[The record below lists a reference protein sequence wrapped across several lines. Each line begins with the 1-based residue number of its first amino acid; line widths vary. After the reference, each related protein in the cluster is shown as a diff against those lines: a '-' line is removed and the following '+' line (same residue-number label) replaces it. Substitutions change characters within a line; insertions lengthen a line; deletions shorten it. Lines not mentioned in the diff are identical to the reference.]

1 MGEKPIPCCLKDT
14 KLTSSSGR
22 LKMTVALLFV
32 APLLFT
38 NVNTP
43 DAKKR
48 RKKKKKKQKEIKVE
62 ITQWDYCHAC
72 ITVVEQFNRAVEDY
86 AASRE
91 FRMSEEKS
99 INGNKIADDL
109 CNGTYYEHYSDKIK
123 YGCFKLLQDNYEAI
137 IGGFRG
143 TRNAGERN
151 IVLEHKRK
159 GCVETKACI
168 GHMADKLV
176 SNQLPKKTKCEACK
190 AVTTDIDNLLIREK
204 NPVPRKARLSDL
216 LLDVCGD
223 ISIRHDDPAY
233 LETLCDDLI
242 DDMIG
247 ESLSEENSILV
258 RAIKLR
264 KSLETSGLK
273 LTQTLQKKVC
283 SELQGYCSE
292 EELPESEE
300 SDDGEDTAGDNEEEE
315 TPDEDEGEDDA
326 DADDGEDK
334 TEM

>member
-1 MGEKPIPCCLKDT
+1 MAFM
-14 KLTSSSGR
+14 R
-22 LKMTVALLFV
+22 LKTIVALLFV
-32 APLLFT
+32 ALLLFT

-109 CNGTYYEHYSDKIK
+109 CNGTYYEHYSDKMK
-123 YGCFKLLQDNYEAI
+123 WGCMKLLQDHYEAI

-151 IVLEHKRK
+151 VVLEHKRK

-204 NPVPRKARLSDL
+204 NPVPRRARLSDM

-247 ESLSEENSILV
+247 ESLSEENSVLV

-273 LTQTLQKKVC
+273 LTKTLQSKVC
-283 SELQGYCSE
+283 SELQGYCD
-292 EELPESEE
+292 ESEFA
-300 SDDGEDTAGDNEEEE
+300 DDDSPSTDDNDDDDDENDENDDD
-315 TPDEDEGEDDA
+315 DEDDDEEV
-326 DADDGEDK
+326 DDGEDK
-334 TEM
+334 EDL

>member
-1 MGEKPIPCCLKDT
+1 MK
-14 KLTSSSGR
+14 
-22 LKMTVALLFV
+22 
-32 APLLFT
+32 
-38 NVNTP
+38 
-43 DAKKR
+43 
-48 RKKKKKKQKEIKVE
+48 
-62 ITQWDYCHAC
+62 W
-72 ITVVEQFNRAVEDY
+72 
-86 AASRE
+86 
-91 FRMSEEKS
+91 
-99 INGNKIADDL
+99 
-109 CNGTYYEHYSDKIK
+109 
-123 YGCFKLLQDNYEAI
+123 GCMKLLQDHYEAI

-204 NPVPRKARLSDL
+204 NPVPRRARLSDM

-247 ESLSEENSILV
+247 ESLSEENSVLV

-273 LTQTLQKKVC
+273 LTKTLQSKVC
-283 SELQGYCSE
+283 SELQGYCD
-292 EELPESEE
+292 ESEFA
-300 SDDGEDTAGDNEEEE
+300 DDDSPSTDDNDDDVDENDDDD
-315 TPDEDEGEDDA
+315 DEDGDDED
-326 DADDGEDK
+326 DDGEDK
-334 TEM
+334 EDL

>member
-1 MGEKPIPCCLKDT
+1 MKKTIVLFIF
-14 KLTSSSGR
+14 L
-22 LKMTVALLFV
+22 AILL
-32 APLLFT
+32 LSMQQIT
-38 NVNTP
+38 
-43 DAKKR
+43 DAKK
-48 RKKKKKKQKEIKVE
+48 RKKKKKKKKKKEVQSVE

-91 FRMSEEKS
+91 FRMSEDKN

-109 CNGTYYEHYSDKIK
+109 CNGTYYENYSDKMK
-123 YGCFKLLQDNYEAI
+123 WGCMKLLQDHYEAI

-151 IVLEHKRK
+151 VVLEHKRK

-176 SNQLPKKTKCEACK
+176 SNQLPRKTKCEACK

-204 NPVPRKARLSDL
+204 NPVPRRARLSDL
-216 LLDVCGD
+216 LLDICGD
-223 ISIRHDDPAY
+223 ISVRHDDPAY

-247 ESLSEENSILV
+247 ESLSEENSVLV

-273 LTQTLQKKVC
+273 LTKTLQNKVC
-283 SELQGYCSE
+283 SELQGYCE
-292 EELPESEE
+292 EADFPDDEDPSAVGDSDDDDDDDDDDDEDEDEE
-300 SDDGEDTAGDNEEEE
+300 KNDGEDSDEEKKEL
-315 TPDEDEGEDDA
+315 
-326 DADDGEDK
+326 
-334 TEM
+334 

>member
-1 MGEKPIPCCLKDT
+1 MAITST
-14 KLTSSSGR
+14 KTI
-22 LKMTVALLFV
+22 LLFIV
-32 APLLFT
+32 VTILLLST
-38 NVNTP
+38 EQLT

-48 RKKKKKKQKEIKVE
+48 RKRKKKKPKVEKVE

-91 FRMSEEKS
+91 FRMSEDKN

-109 CNGTYYEHYSDKIK
+109 CNGTYYENYSDKMK
-123 YGCFKLLQDNYEAI
+123 WGCMKLLQDHYEAI

-143 TRNAGERN
+143 TRNAGARN
-151 IVLEHKRK
+151 VVLEHKRK

-204 NPVPRKARLSDL
+204 NPVPRRARLSDL

-247 ESLSEENSILV
+247 ESLSEENSVLV

-273 LTQTLQKKVC
+273 LTKTLQSKVC
-283 SELQGYCSE
+283 SELQGYCD
-292 EELPESEE
+292 ESEFPSE
-300 SDDGEDTAGDNEEEE
+300 DDGTSGPGVADDNDDDDDEDDDDEDDDDEEKNDGEDS
-315 TPDEDEGEDDA
+315 
-326 DADDGEDK
+326 DGTKKEL
-334 TEM
+334 

>member
-1 MGEKPIPCCLKDT
+1 MG
-14 KLTSSSGR
+14 
-22 LKMTVALLFV
+22 
-32 APLLFT
+32 
-38 NVNTP
+38 
-43 DAKKR
+43 KKR

-109 CNGTYYEHYSDKIK
+109 CNGTYYEHYSDKMK
-123 YGCFKLLQDNYEAI
+123 WGCMKLLQDHYEAI

-190 AVTTDIDNLLIREK
+190 AVATDIDNLLVREK
-204 NPVPRKARLSDL
+204 DPVPRKARLSDL

-242 DDMIG
+242 G

-273 LTQTLQKKVC
+273 LTKTLQSKVC
-283 SELQGYCSE
+283 SELQGYCD
-292 EELPESEE
+292 ESEFA
-300 SDDGEDTAGDNEEEE
+300 DDDSPSTDDNDDDDDENDENDDD
-315 TPDEDEGEDDA
+315 DEDDDEEVN
-326 DADDGEDK
+326 DGEDK
-334 TEM
+334 EDL

>member
-1 MGEKPIPCCLKDT
+1 MHAPRFSKRVFLLAT
-14 KLTSSSGR
+14 AAVL
-22 LKMTVALLFV
+22 LLAL
-32 APLLFT
+32 APFD
-38 NVNTP
+38 VVE
-43 DAKKR
+43 AKK
-48 RKKKKKKQKEIKVE
+48 RKKKKAKPKPQEVE
-62 ITQWDYCHAC
+62 ITQWDYCHSC
-72 ITVVEQFNRAVEDY
+72 ITVVENFNTAVEDF
-86 AASRE
+86 AASRQ
-91 FRMSEEKS
+91 FRESKDAQ
-99 INGNKIADDL
+99 IDGNKIADNL
-109 CNGTYYEHYSDKIK
+109 CNGTYYEHYSDKMK
-123 YGCFKLLQDNYEAI
+123 YGCMKLLQDHYEEV

-143 TRNAGERN
+143 TRNRGQRN
-151 IVLEHKRK
+151 VILEHKRK
-159 GCVETKACI
+159 ACVETKACI

-176 SNQLPKKTKCEACK
+176 RNQLKEKTKCNACW
-190 AVTTDIDNLLIREK
+190 AVATDIDNLLVREK
-204 NPVPRKARLSDL
+204 DPVPRRARLSDL

-283 SELQGYCSE
+283 SELQGYCTDE
-292 EELPESEE
+292 EDPESEE
-300 SDDGEDTAGDNEEEE
+300 GGDDEDGSQENEEEEE
-315 TPDEDEGEDDA
+315 TPDED